1 MARRFSLSV
10 NARRGDLGIPVGIKQ
25 FGGSRDRPGT
35 TFVRLSR
42 DSADLCVAGGDWGVG
57 LRCVQQPN
65 RSLFCNA
72 GYLFVALVIS
82 MPSDAIGSIGATLLN
97 YLDFSEHF
105 YQTLFRGVF
114 DLRDIVYY
122 LSVTA
127 LALVMGTMAV
137 ETRRWR

>member
-1 MARRFSLSV
+1 MASRFSLSV

-57 LRCVQQPN
+57 LRWVQQPN

-72 GYLFVALVIS
+72 GYLFVAVV
-82 MPSDAIGSIGATLLN
+82 DQHAIRCNWLHRSN
-97 YLDFSEHF
+97 
-105 YQTLFRGVF
+105 
-114 DLRDIVYY
+114 
-122 LSVTA
+122 
-127 LALVMGTMAV
+127 LAELPGFQ
-137 ETRRWR
+137 